1 MITAFSFCF
10 FPPFSFTTYILIII
24 FVTVLTCLCSDDI
37 TVVETGPSANSL
49 PNNSFSFTTPSRP
62 NAITNETPVLPG
74 GFLKSHNYSFAAN
87 SSLNFKLNFQPFHLL
102 RFKNHGDYF
111 LLALV
116 PIFTPHKGKFTVLE
130 NGHVLQFSDSP
141 PNEFPVENM
150 VDPSKAGTHPE
161 NLALL
166 SYFREEAPFQA
177 TLSINL
183 REPVEPDLIES
194 RVIFQRVSAMNGKVI
209 NKPRWYSATFKLAGQ
224 KKASLTTDFYDDVE
238 VEEDDY

>member
-1 MITAFSFCF
+1 METTFYWLWFQFSL
-10 FPPFSFTTYILIII
+10 LIKESLQ
-24 FVTVLTCLCSDDI
+24 FWKTVM
-37 TVVETGPSANSL
+37 
-49 PNNSFSFTTPSRP
+49 F
-62 NAITNETPVLPG
+62 
-74 GFLKSHNYSFAAN
+74 YSFRIHHQMSFQLKIWWIQA
-87 SSLNFKLNFQPFHLL
+87 KL
-102 RFKNHGDYF
+102 
-111 LLALV
+111 
-116 PIFTPHKGKFTVLE
+116 E
-130 NGHVLQFSDSP
+130 
-141 PNEFPVENM
+141 
-150 VDPSKAGTHPE
+150 
-161 NLALL
+161 LL